1 MSKIIFSI
9 MDHNSFASSFRFPRP
24 LAGEGEGEG
33 LTAVAPPSPL
43 ILSLQGR
50 ARRFLRAAV
59 CAAIAAVTATL
70 VHFVFVL
77 SVSKVEAQSDF
88 FKGKQMKIVVGA
100 SAGAAS
106 DLYARAVAQHLPKQ
120 IPGRPEIV
128 VQNMPGG
135 GSMTAANY
143 IYSVAKPDG
152 LTLGAVTAP
161 IYFAQ
166 LLGRKEAQF
175 DWAKFSWIGTPEEND
190 ELFFMRSDQPYKT
203 LLDLRKTGEAPR
215 CGASGVGSTGFYIPK
230 LLEEIFGVKINMV
243 TGYPGAADIDLA
255 VEKNEIHCRGTT
267 ISAFFGRE
275 PGKTWAKNGFVRF
288 LVQTGDKRN
297 HRLPDTPT
305 IWEMMDQEKG
315 DKSMDA
321 KKRLA
326 RVVLGPG
333 AFGRPILAT
342 PGIPTDRVKILR
354 DAYMNMLK
362 DGEFVAEAKKR
373 QWEIAPV
380 SGERLEALAKEVIH
394 QPADIVERMKK
405 VMGE

>member
-1 MSKIIFSI
+1 MWSVRLIVFSVGLL
-9 MDHNSFASSFRFPRP
+9 ASQ
-24 LAGEGEGEG
+24 L
-33 LTAVAPPSPL
+33 
-43 ILSLQGR
+43 
-50 ARRFLRAAV
+50 
-59 CAAIAAVTATL
+59 
-70 VHFVFVL
+70 
-77 SVSKVEAQSDF
+77 EAQSDF
-88 FKGKQMKIVVGA
+88 YKGKQIKIVVGA

-106 DLYARAVAQHLPKQ
+106 DLYARVVAQHLPKQ
-120 IPGRPEIV
+120 ILGKPEAI

-143 IYSVAKPDG
+143 VYSVAKPDG

-166 LLGRKEAQF
+166 LLGRKEVQF
-175 DWAKFSWIGTPEEND
+175 DWAKFTWIGTPEEND
-190 ELFFMRSDQPYKT
+190 ELLFIRSDQPYKT
-203 LLDLRKTGEAPR
+203 LLDLRKAAEAPR
-215 CGASGVGSTGFYIPK
+215 CGASGVGSTGYYIPK
-230 LLEEIFGVKINMV
+230 LLEEVFGLKINMV
-243 TGYPGAADIDLA
+243 TGYPGAADVDIA

-288 LVQTGDKRN
+288 LVQTGDQRN

-305 IWEMMDQEKG
+305 IWELMDQEKG
-315 DKSMDA
+315 MDA

-342 PGIPTDRVKILR
+342 PGIPAERVKLLR
-354 DAYMNMLK
+354 EAYANMMK
-362 DGEFVAEAKKR
+362 DPEFVAEAKKR
-373 QWEIAPV
+373 QWELAPV

-394 QPADIVERMKK
+394 QPPDIVERMKK
-405 VMGE
+405 IMGES

>member
-1 MSKIIFSI
+1 MWSVHLVVCSVVL
-9 MDHNSFASSFRFPRP
+9 FA
-24 LAGEGEGEG
+24 
-33 LTAVAPPSPL
+33 
-43 ILSLQGR
+43 
-50 ARRFLRAAV
+50 ARL
-59 CAAIAAVTATL
+59 
-70 VHFVFVL
+70 
-77 SVSKVEAQSDF
+77 EAQSDF
-88 FKGKQMKIVVGA
+88 YKGKQIKIVVGA

-106 DLYARAVAQHLPKQ
+106 DLYARVVAQHLPKQ
-120 IPGRPEIV
+120 ILGKPEAI

-143 IYSVAKPDG
+143 VYSVAKPDG

-166 LLGRKEAQF
+166 LLGRKEVQF
-175 DWAKFSWIGTPEEND
+175 DWAKFTWIGTPEEND
-190 ELFFMRSDQPYKT
+190 ELLFIRSDQPYKT
-203 LLDLRKTGEAPR
+203 LLDLRKAPEAPR
-215 CGASGVGSTGFYIPK
+215 CGASGVGSTGYYIPK
-230 LLEEIFGVKINMV
+230 LLEEVFSLKINMV
-243 TGYPGAADIDLA
+243 TGYPGAADVDIA

-288 LVQTGDKRN
+288 LVQTGDQRN

-305 IWEMMDQEKG
+305 IWELMDQEKEKG
-315 DKSMDA
+315 MDA

-342 PGIPTDRVKILR
+342 PGIPAERVKLLR
-354 DAYMNMLK
+354 EAYANMLK
-362 DGEFVAEAKKR
+362 DPEFIAEAKKR
-373 QWEIAPV
+373 QWELAPV

-394 QPADIVERMKK
+394 QPPDIVERMKK
-405 VMGE
+405 IMGEP

>member
-1 MSKIIFSI
+1 MWSVRLIVCSVVL
-9 MDHNSFASSFRFPRP
+9 
-24 LAGEGEGEG
+24 LAAQ
-33 LTAVAPPSPL
+33 L
-43 ILSLQGR
+43 
-50 ARRFLRAAV
+50 
-59 CAAIAAVTATL
+59 
-70 VHFVFVL
+70 
-77 SVSKVEAQSDF
+77 EAQSDF
-88 FKGKQMKIVVGA
+88 YKGKQIKIVVGA

-106 DLYARAVAQHLPKQ
+106 DLYARVVAQHLPKQ
-120 IPGRPEIV
+120 ILGKPEAI

-143 IYSVAKPDG
+143 VYSVAKPDG

-166 LLGRKEAQF
+166 LLGRKEVQF
-175 DWAKFSWIGTPEEND
+175 DWAKFTWIGTPEEND
-190 ELFFMRSDQPYKT
+190 ELLFIRSDQPYKT
-203 LLDLRKTGEAPR
+203 LLDLRKAAEAPR
-215 CGASGVGSTGFYIPK
+215 CGASGVGSTGYYIPK
-230 LLEEIFGVKINMV
+230 LLEEVFGLKINMV
-243 TGYPGAADIDLA
+243 TGYPGAADVDIA

-288 LVQTGDKRN
+288 LVQTGDQRN

-305 IWEMMDQEKG
+305 IWELMEQEKG
-315 DKSMDA
+315 MDA

-342 PGIPTDRVKILR
+342 PGIPAERVKLLR
-354 DAYMNMLK
+354 EAYANMLK
-362 DGEFVAEAKKR
+362 DPEFVAEAKKR
-373 QWEIAPV
+373 QWELAPV

-394 QPADIVERMKK
+394 QPPDIVERMKK
-405 VMGE
+405 IMGES

>member
-1 MSKIIFSI
+1 MNRVFFILLFIILQ
-9 MDHNSFASSFRFPRP
+9 AR
-24 LAGEGEGEG
+24 AVEG
-33 LTAVAPPSPL
+33 
-43 ILSLQGR
+43 
-50 ARRFLRAAV
+50 
-59 CAAIAAVTATL
+59 
-70 VHFVFVL
+70 
-77 SVSKVEAQSDF
+77 QSDF

-106 DLYARAVAQHLPKQ
+106 DLYARVVAAHLPKQ
-120 IPGRPEIV
+120 IAGKPEII

-143 IYSVAKPDG
+143 VYSVAKPDG

-166 LLGRKEAQF
+166 LLGRKEVQF
-175 DWAKFSWIGTPEEND
+175 DWTKFTWIGTPEEND
-190 ELFFMRSDQPYKT
+190 ELLFIRSDQPYKT
-203 LLDLRKTGEAPR
+203 LLDLRKAAEAPR
-215 CGASGVGSTGFYIPK
+215 CGASGVGSTGYYIPK
-230 LLEEIFGVKINMV
+230 LLEEVFGLKINMV
-243 TGYPGAADIDLA
+243 TGYPGAADVDIA

-305 IWEMMDQEKG
+305 IWELMDQEKG
-315 DKSMDA
+315 MDA

-342 PGIPTDRVKILR
+342 PGIPAERVKLLR
-354 DAYMNMLK
+354 EAYANMLK
-362 DGEFVAEAKKR
+362 EPEFVAEAKKR
-373 QWEIAPV
+373 QWELAPV

-394 QPADIVERMKK
+394 QPADIVERMKRI
-405 VMGE
+405 MGES

>member
-1 MSKIIFSI
+1 LHAVYRRRKFALGRNRHGGVEQVRSELCKEAETEINTNMQKALLII
-9 MDHNSFASSFRFPRP
+9 
-24 LAGEGEGEG
+24 L
-33 LTAVAPPSPL
+33 LLL
-43 ILSLQGR
+43 IDRSG
-50 ARRFLRAAV
+50 V
-59 CAAIAAVTATL
+59 
-70 VHFVFVL
+70 
-77 SVSKVEAQSDF
+77 KAQSDF

-106 DLYARAVAQHLPKQ
+106 DLYARVVANHLPKQ
-120 IPGRPEIV
+120 IPGKPEII

-135 GSMTAANY
+135 GSLTAANY
-143 IYSVAKPDG
+143 VYSVAKPDG

-166 LLGRKEAQF
+166 LLGRKEVQF
-175 DWAKFSWIGTPEEND
+175 DWAKFTWIGTPEEND
-190 ELFFMRSDQPYKT
+190 ELLFIRSDQPYKT
-203 LLDLRKTGEAPR
+203 LLDLRQAGEAPR

-230 LLEEIFGVKINMV
+230 LIEEIFGVRINVV
-243 TGYPGAADIDLA
+243 TGYPGAADVDLA
-255 VEKNEIHCRGTT
+255 VEKNEVHCRGTT

-275 PGKTWAKNGFVRF
+275 PGRTWAKNGFVRF

-305 IWEMMDQEKG
+305 IWELMDQEKG
-315 DKSMDA
+315 MDA

-342 PGIPTDRVKILR
+342 PGIPPDRVKLLR
-354 DAYMNMLK
+354 VAYLNMLN
-362 DGEFVAEAKKR
+362 DPEFVVEAKKR

-380 SGERLEALAKEVIH
+380 SGERLEALAKEVIN
-394 QPADIVERMKK
+394 QPPDIIERMKK
-405 VMGE
+405 VMGES

>member
-1 MSKIIFSI
+1 MQKALLII
-9 MDHNSFASSFRFPRP
+9 
-24 LAGEGEGEG
+24 L
-33 LTAVAPPSPL
+33 LLL
-43 ILSLQGR
+43 IDRSGVR
-50 ARRFLRAAV
+50 
-59 CAAIAAVTATL
+59 
-70 VHFVFVL
+70 
-77 SVSKVEAQSDF
+77 AQSDF

-106 DLYARAVAQHLPKQ
+106 DLYARVVANHLPKQ
-120 IPGRPEIV
+120 IPGKPEII

-135 GSMTAANY
+135 GSLTAANY
-143 IYSVAKPDG
+143 VYSVAKPDG

-166 LLGRKEAQF
+166 LLGRKEVQF
-175 DWAKFSWIGTPEEND
+175 DWAKFTWIGTPEEND
-190 ELFFMRSDQPYKT
+190 ELLFIRSDQPYKT
-203 LLDLRKTGEAPR
+203 LLDLRKAGEAPR

-230 LLEEIFGVKINMV
+230 LIEEIFGVRINVV
-243 TGYPGAADIDLA
+243 TGYPGAADVDLA
-255 VEKNEIHCRGTT
+255 VEKNEVHCRGTT

-275 PGKTWAKNGFVRF
+275 PGRTWAKNGFVRF

-305 IWEMMDQEKG
+305 IWELMDQEKG
-315 DKSMDA
+315 MDA

-342 PGIPTDRVKILR
+342 PGIPPDRVKLLR
-354 DAYMNMLK
+354 DAYLNMLN
-362 DGEFVAEAKKR
+362 DPEFAVEAKKR

-380 SGERLEALAKEVIH
+380 SGERLEALAKEVIN
-394 QPADIVERMKK
+394 QPPDIIERMKK
-405 VMGE
+405 VMGES

>member
-1 MSKIIFSI
+1 MRNL
-9 MDHNSFASSFRFPRP
+9 MC
-24 LAGEGEGEG
+24 
-33 LTAVAPPSPL
+33 V
-43 ILSLQGR
+43 
-50 ARRFLRAAV
+50 
-59 CAAIAAVTATL
+59 
-70 VHFVFVL
+70 FVFTIVVHAL
-77 SVSKVEAQSDF
+77 VAEAQSDF
-88 FKGKQMKIVVGA
+88 FKGKQIKIVVGA

-120 IPGRPEIV
+120 ISGKPEII

-143 IYSVAKPDG
+143 VYSVAKPDG

-166 LLGRKEAQF
+166 LLGRKEVQF
-175 DWAKFSWIGTPEEND
+175 DWAKFTWIGTPEEND

-203 LLDLRKTGEAPR
+203 LLDLRKATEAPR

-230 LLEEIFGVKINMV
+230 LLEEVFGVRLNMV
-243 TGYPGAADIDLA
+243 TGYPGAADIDIA

-275 PGKTWAKNGFVRF
+275 PGKSWAKNGFVRF

-297 HRLPDTPT
+297 QRLPEIPT
-305 IWEMMDQEKG
+305 IWELMEQEKN
-315 DKSMDA
+315 DKGIEA

-342 PGIPTDRVKILR
+342 PGIPTDRTKVLR
-354 DAYMNMLK
+354 DAYANMLR
-362 DGEFVAEAKKR
+362 DSEFVAEAKKR

-394 QPADIVERMKK
+394 QPPEIVERMKK
-405 VMGE
+405 VMGES

>member
-1 MSKIIFSI
+1 MR
-9 MDHNSFASSFRFPRP
+9 N
-24 LAGEGEGEG
+24 L
-33 LTAVAPPSPL
+33 LCV
-43 ILSLQGR
+43 
-50 ARRFLRAAV
+50 FLFT
-59 CAAIAAVTATL
+59 IL
-70 VHFVFVL
+70 VHT
-77 SVSKVEAQSDF
+77 SAAEAQSDF

-120 IPGRPEIV
+120 LTGKPEII

-143 IYSVAKPDG
+143 VYRVAKPDG

-166 LLGRKEAQF
+166 LLGRKEVQF
-175 DWAKFSWIGTPEEND
+175 DWAKFTWIGTPEEND
-190 ELFFMRSDQPYKT
+190 ELLFLRSDQPYKT
-203 LLDLRKTGEAPR
+203 LLDLRKAGEAPR

-230 LLEEIFGVKINMV
+230 LLEEVFGVRLNMV
-243 TGYPGAADIDLA
+243 TGYPGAADIDIA

-297 HRLPDTPT
+297 LRLPEVPT
-305 IWEMMDQEKG
+305 IWELMEQEKN

-326 RVVLGPG
+326 RVVLGAG

-342 PGIPTDRVKILR
+342 PGIPADRTKVLR
-354 DAYMNMLK
+354 DAYANMLR
-362 DGEFVAEAKKR
+362 DSEFVAEAKKR

-394 QPADIVERMKK
+394 QSPDIVERMKK
-405 VMGE
+405 VMGES

>member
-1 MSKIIFSI
+1 MS
-9 MDHNSFASSFRFPRP
+9 
-24 LAGEGEGEG
+24 
-33 LTAVAPPSPL
+33 
-43 ILSLQGR
+43 R
-50 ARRFLRAAV
+50 A
-59 CAAIAAVTATL
+59 I
-70 VHFVFVL
+70 FVL
-77 SVSKVEAQSDF
+77 SAILFWISAGHAQSDF
-88 FKGKQMKIVVGA
+88 YKGKQMRIVVGA

-106 DLYARAVAQHLPKQ
+106 DLYARVVAQHLPKQ
-120 IPGRPEIV
+120 IPGRPEII

-143 IYSVAKPDG
+143 VYSVAKPDG

-166 LLGRKEAQF
+166 LLGRREVQF
-175 DWAKFSWIGTPEEND
+175 DWAKFTWIGTPEEND
-190 ELFFMRSDQPYKT
+190 ELLFIRSDQPYKT
-203 LLDLRKTGEAPR
+203 LLDLRKAADPPR
-215 CGASGVGSTGFYIPK
+215 CGASGVGSTGYYIPK
-230 LLEEIFGVKINMV
+230 LLEEVFGLKISLV
-243 TGYPGAADIDLA
+243 TGYPGAADVDVA
-255 VEKNEIHCRGTT
+255 VEKNEVHCRGTT

-275 PGKTWAKNGFVRF
+275 PGKTWAKSGFVRF

-305 IWEMMDQEKG
+305 IWELMDQEKG
-315 DKSMDA
+315 VEA

-342 PGIPTDRVKILR
+342 PGIPAERVKLLR
-354 DAYMNMLK
+354 EAYMNMMR
-362 DGEFVAEAKKR
+362 DPEFLAEAKKR

-380 SGERLEALAKEVIH
+380 SGEKLEALAKEVIH

-405 VMGE
+405 IMGES

>member
-1 MSKIIFSI
+1 MQKT
-9 MDHNSFASSFRFPRP
+9 
-24 LAGEGEGEG
+24 G
-33 LTAVAPPSPL
+33 L
-43 ILSLQGR
+43 I
-50 ARRFLRAAV
+50 
-59 CAAIAAVTATL
+59 
-70 VHFVFVL
+70 VL
-77 SVSKVEAQSDF
+77 LLLLEWSVVSAQSDF

-106 DLYARAVAQHLPKQ
+106 DLYARAVASHLPKQ
-120 IPGRPEIV
+120 IPGKPEII

-135 GSMTAANY
+135 GSLTAANY
-143 IYSVAKPDG
+143 VYSVAKPDG

-166 LLGRKEAQF
+166 LLGRKEVQF
-175 DWAKFSWIGTPEEND
+175 DWAKFTWIGTPEEND
-190 ELFFMRSDQPYKT
+190 ELFFIRSDQPYKT
-203 LLDLRKTGEAPR
+203 LLDLRKAGEAPR

-230 LLEEIFGVKINMV
+230 LIEEIFGARINVV
-243 TGYPGAADIDLA
+243 TGYPGAADVDLA

-305 IWEMMDQEKG
+305 IWELMDQEKAT
-315 DKSMDA
+315 DA
-321 KKRLA
+321 QKRLA

-342 PGIPTDRVKILR
+342 PGIPQDRVKLLR

-362 DGEFVAEAKKR
+362 DSDFVAEAKKR

-380 SGERLEALAKEVIH
+380 SGEKLEALAKEVVN
-394 QPADIVERMKK
+394 QPPDIIERMKK
-405 VMGE
+405 VMGES

>member
-1 MSKIIFSI
+1 MS
-9 MDHNSFASSFRFPRP
+9 
-24 LAGEGEGEG
+24 G
-33 LTAVAPPSPL
+33 
-43 ILSLQGR
+43 
-50 ARRFLRAAV
+50 AAV
-59 CAAIAAVTATL
+59 VA
-70 VHFVFVL
+70 L
-77 SVSKVEAQSDF
+77 SVIFWTSIVQAQSDF
-88 FKGKQMKIVVGA
+88 YKGKQIRIVVGA

-106 DLYARAVAQHLPKQ
+106 DLYARVVAQHLPKQ
-120 IPGRPEIV
+120 IPGKPEII

-143 IYSVAKPDG
+143 VYSVAKPDG

-166 LLGRKEAQF
+166 LLGRKEVQF

-190 ELFFMRSDQPYKT
+190 ELLFIRSDQPYRT
-203 LLDLRKTGEAPR
+203 LLDLRNATEPPR
-215 CGASGVGSTGFYIPK
+215 CGASGVGSTGYYIPK
-230 LLEEIFGVKINMV
+230 LLEEVFGLKIALV
-243 TGYPGAADIDLA
+243 TGYPGAADVDVA

-267 ISAFFGRE
+267 INAFFGRE

-305 IWEMMDQEKG
+305 IWELMDQEKG
-315 DKSMDA
+315 TES

-333 AFGRPILAT
+333 VFGRPILAT
-342 PGIPTDRVKILR
+342 PGISPERVKLLR
-354 DAYMNMLK
+354 EAYMNMMK
-362 DGEFVAEAKKR
+362 DPEFVAEAKKR
-373 QWEIAPV
+373 QWELAPV

-394 QPADIVERMKK
+394 QPPDIIERMKK
-405 VMGE
+405 IMGGS

>member
-1 MSKIIFSI
+1 MQTALLIVLLLLI
-9 MDHNSFASSFRFPRP
+9 HSS
-24 LAGEGEGEG
+24 G
-33 LTAVAPPSPL
+33 
-43 ILSLQGR
+43 
-50 ARRFLRAAV
+50 V
-59 CAAIAAVTATL
+59 C
-70 VHFVFVL
+70 
-77 SVSKVEAQSDF
+77 AQSDF

-106 DLYARAVAQHLPKQ
+106 DLYARMVANHLPKQ
-120 IPGRPEIV
+120 IAGRPEII

-135 GSMTAANY
+135 GSLTAANY
-143 IYSVAKPDG
+143 VYSVAKPDG

-166 LLGRKEAQF
+166 LLGRKEVQF
-175 DWAKFSWIGTPEEND
+175 DWAKFTWIGTPEEND
-190 ELFFMRSDQPYKT
+190 ELVFIRSDQPYKT
-203 LLDLRKTGEAPR
+203 LLDLRKAADPPR

-230 LLEEIFGVKINMV
+230 LIEEIFGVRINVV
-243 TGYPGAADIDLA
+243 TGYPGAADVDLA

-305 IWEMMDQEKG
+305 IWELMDQEKG
-315 DKSMDA
+315 MDA

-342 PGIPTDRVKILR
+342 PGIPPDRVKLLR
-354 DAYMNMLK
+354 DAYLNMLK
-362 DGEFVAEAKKR
+362 DPEFAAEAKKR

-380 SGERLEALAKEVIH
+380 SGERLEALAKEVIN
-394 QPADIVERMKK
+394 QPPDIIERMKK
-405 VMGE
+405 VMGES